1 MLISVAREKKA
12 SAYINDGSNRWP
24 AVHRLDAANL
34 YRLAIEKGTAGVSYH
49 GTADQGVPTREI
61 AEVIG
66 RRLNV
71 PVVSKSREEANE
83 HFGWIAHFFSIDNP
97 TSSQFTQE
105 HLGWKPIHPAL
116 IPDLDRPAYFQG

>member
-1 MLISVAREKKA
+1 MRLTPTERDRLLLFGAAELARA
-12 SAYINDGSNRWP
+12 RRARG
-24 AVHRLDAANL
+24 L
-34 YRLAIEKGTAGVSYH
+34 
-49 GTADQGVPTREI
+49 
-61 AEVIG
+61 
-66 RRLNV
+66 RLNV

-105 HLGWKPIHPAL
+105 HLGWKPTHPAL